1 MKLLLITAPLVGLAG
16 GALLSYGAWLLLPAA
31 GFIVSGSLC
40 LGWSYG
46 VSRML
51 SQKPD
56 KEA

>member
-1 MKLLLITAPLVGLAG
+1 MKIFIVSALLIGLAG

-31 GFIVSGSLC
+31 GFMVLGVLC
-40 LGWSYG
+40 LGWSYL

-56 KEA
+56 KEV

>member
-1 MKLLLITAPLVGLAG
+1 MMAAPLVGLAG
-16 GALLSYGAWLLLPAA
+16 GALLSYGAWRLLPAA
-31 GFIVSGSLC
+31 GLMVAGVLC

-56 KEA
+56 KET

>member
-1 MKLLLITAPLVGLAG
+1 MKLLMMAAPLVGLAG
-16 GALLSYGAWLLLPAA
+16 GALLSYGAWRLLPAT
-31 GFIVSGSLC
+31 GFIVAGSLC

-56 KEA
+56 KET